1 MTPRKTG
8 RDPMGD
14 RASGEATGNR
24 AAGVQSFA
32 RLLDSAFRIPGT
44 KVRFGL
50 DPIIGLV
57 PGVGDLAGAVLSGF
71 IILRSARLG
80 APRSVLARMVMNVAI
95 DTVVG
100 SVPIL
105 GDLFDVVWRSN
116 LRNAKLLERH
126 LARPEHTRRASR
138 WLVAV
143 VAGALV
149 LLAAGMLALALF
161 TVHVLLQLA
170 HRP

>member
-1 MTPRKTG
+1 MMRRKTG
-8 RDPMGD
+8 RNAMSA
-14 RASGEATGNR
+14 RATGEATGNG
-24 AAGVQSFA
+24 AAGVQALA

-44 KVRFGL
+44 KIRFGL

-95 DTVVG
+95 DTIVG

-105 GDLFDVVWRSN
+105 GDMFDVVWRSN

-138 WLVAV
+138 WLVAG
-143 VAGALV
+143 VAGALL
-149 LLAAGMLALALF
+149 LLAVGTVAVALF
-161 TVHVLLQLA
+161 AVYALLQLT